1 MEKQTL
7 YSDKYLGAFYDQD
20 LNLIEHYWKKDSE
33 YITEAEYQ
41 TIHTNVVA
49 TILDNGWKGKKA
61 LLDNRDFLFTISP
74 ELQTWQAE
82 NIFPK
87 AIANGL
93 EKVAIIM
100 SEELFSQM
108 SIEQT
113 IEEHEEIETITCYF
127 DSISKAKE
135 WLGIA

>member
-1 MEKQTL
+1 MGKQTV
-7 YSDKYLGAFYDQD
+7 YSDKYLDAFYDQD
-20 LNLIEHYWKKDSE
+20 FKLIEHYWKKESE
-33 YITEAEYQ
+33 NITEAEYQ

-61 LLDNRDFLFTISP
+61 LLDNRDFLFTITP
-74 ELQTWQAE
+74 ELQEWQAKH
-82 NIFPK
+82 IFPK
-87 AIANGL
+87 AIKQGL

-100 SEELFSQM
+100 SQELFSQM

-113 IEEHEEIETITCYF
+113 IEEHEEIEVITCYF
-127 DSISKAKE
+127 DDISKAKE